1 VSVAV
6 VSVRGVKQAVKLR
19 VLASDGQAA
28 ALEETLQYGGLLAV
42 GANARRSGVPQDRC
56 SAPLLQRAA
65 TAVPAGGAAGDPRD
79 WQVADAYAVLHATID
94 APEAPLAEPVNGFV
108 GVDMGIVNIATTS
121 TGSRASGAP
130 LNR

>member
-1 VSVAV
+1 MLSTA
-6 VSVRGVKQAVKLR
+6 STASCDSGSGWQPAIR
-19 VLASDGQAA
+19 VIGK
-28 ALEETLQYGGLLAV
+28 
-42 GANARRSGVPQDRC
+42 
-56 SAPLLQRAA
+56 
-65 TAVPAGGAAGDPRD
+65 
-79 WQVADAYAVLHATID
+79 VADAYAVLHATID

>member
-1 VSVAV
+1 MHAARVFRKIDAQHRFYSE
-6 VSVRGVKQAVKLR
+6 LR
-19 VLASDGQAA
+19 QRFRLAAQ
-28 ALEETLQYGGLLAV
+28 
-42 GANARRSGVPQDRC
+42 
-56 SAPLLQRAA
+56 
-65 TAVPAGGAAGDPRD
+65 PAIRVIGK
-79 WQVADAYAVLHATID
+79 VADAYAVLHATID